1 MIDSLIISEIEY
13 IEQTVPKLTNE
24 SIFETAMRCNGVKT
38 NDVWSY
44 ATKQVNDSI
53 KRQRENAKQRYK
65 HIVTVLNQNL
75 PIDTIIKLAK
85 ICQVYKRTN

>member
-1 MIDSLIISEIEY
+1 MISTLLISELEY
-13 IEQTVPKLTNE
+13 IEQKIPKPTNE
-24 SIFETAMRCNGVKT
+24 LIFETAMRCGDVKT

-85 ICQVYKRTN
+85 IFQVYKRTN

>member
-1 MIDSLIISEIEY
+1 MISSLLISELEY
-13 IEQTVPKLTNE
+13 IEQKIPKPTNE
-24 SIFETAMRCNGVKT
+24 LIFETAMRCGDVKT

-85 ICQVYKRTN
+85 IFQVYKRTN